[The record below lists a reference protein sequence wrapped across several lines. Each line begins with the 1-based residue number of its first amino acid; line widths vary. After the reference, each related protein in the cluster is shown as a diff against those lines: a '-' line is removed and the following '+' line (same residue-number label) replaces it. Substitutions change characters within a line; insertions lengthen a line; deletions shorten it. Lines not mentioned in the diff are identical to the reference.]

1 MPKMFGYTLNA
12 VGERRLYSCDSG

>member
-12 VGERRLYSCDSG
+12 VGERRVYSCDSG